1 MTPLT
6 ATTALAVFASGSG
19 TNLQRF
25 IEETRAGGII
35 PARLALV
42 VSDRPDCYAL
52 ERARVADI
60 PTFAFDPKVYPD
72 KAACEREVLAALR
85 AHDVTCIALAGY
97 MRIIGPTLLEPYRG
111 RIVNVHPSLL
121 PRFAGKDAIG
131 QALRAGASETGV
143 TVHLV
148 DEGIDT
154 GPILAQQRVAIQPSD
169 DAETLAARIHAVEHQ
184 LYPTVVAELVR
195 RGERAR

>member
-1 MTPLT
+1 MTAKAAT
-6 ATTALAVFASGSG
+6 AALAVFASGTG

-25 IEETRAGGII
+25 IEETREGGCI

-52 ERARVADI
+52 ERARAAGI
-60 PTFAFDPKVYPD
+60 PTFAFDPRAYPD
-72 KAACEREVLAALR
+72 KSAYEREVLAALR
-85 AHDVTCIALAGY
+85 SRDVAWIALAGY
-97 MRIIGPTLLEPYRG
+97 MRIIGPTLLGPYRG

-131 QALRAGASETGV
+131 QALRAGAIETGV

-154 GPILAQQRVAIQPSD
+154 GPILAQQRVAILPGD

-184 LYPTVVAELVR
+184 IYPAVMAELVR
-195 RGERAR
+195 SG